1 MVGAIGAVSQDVP
14 ELSILSKG
22 EQSMSIGIKDIARRA
37 NVSMATVSLVLN
49 NKAGVSP
56 ETRRRVLSIID
67 EMGYKPNLPSRQTP
81 TRRGTIRFIVFN
93 SHGQVV
99 ADTPFFAS
107 LTGAIDAESKK
118 DGFRLV
124 ISHISERDIEAELRL
139 IREEQTLEGFILLAT
154 EMNEG
159 HLQHFLELDT
169 PFVVLDS
176 YFEMKPLNQVVINN
190 CEGVCKAIHH
200 LYEKGHRQIGYCGSS
215 VMINNFLERNQ
226 AFIQATR
233 QLKIPVQERHI
244 FRVQPT
250 IDGAY
255 QDMLVRLSDSSD
267 LPTALFADNDLIA
280 MGVMKALKDKGIS
293 IPGDVSLIGFD
304 DLPFCEVTDPPLT
317 TIRVFNRSMGK
328 LAVKRLKSLIEEGTE
343 EFVKIEVGT
352 ALIQRDSVAEV
363 PLSHTGR
370 STARQ

>member
-1 MVGAIGAVSQDVP
+1 
-14 ELSILSKG
+14 
-22 EQSMSIGIKDIARRA
+22 MSIGIKDIARRA
-37 NVSMATVSLVLN
+37 NVSIATVSLVLN

-67 EMGYKPNLPSRQTP
+67 EMGYKPNLSTRQAP

-93 SHGQVV
+93 FHGQVV

-139 IREEQTLEGFILLAT
+139 IREEQTLKGFILLAT

-159 HLQHFLELDT
+159 HLQHFLELDI

-190 CEGVCKAIHH
+190 CEGVSKAIHH

-215 VMINNFLERNQ
+215 VMINNFLERSQ
-226 AFIQATR
+226 AFYQTMR
-233 QLKIPVQERHI
+233 QLNVPVQERHI

-255 QDMLVRLSDSSD
+255 QDMLARLSDSLD

-280 MGVMKALKDKGIS
+280 MGVLKALKDKGVS
-293 IPGDVSLIGFD
+293 VPGDVSLIGFD
-304 DLPFCEVTDPPLT
+304 DLPYCEVTDPPLT

-363 PLSHTGR
+363 QLSHID
-370 STARQ
+370 TAAVRR

>member
-37 NVSMATVSLVLN
+37 NVSIATVSLVLN

-67 EMGYKPNLPSRQTP
+67 EMGYKPNLSTRQAP

-93 SHGQVV
+93 FHGQVV

-139 IREEQTLEGFILLAT
+139 IREEQTLKGFILLAT

-159 HLQHFLELDT
+159 HLQHFLELDI

-190 CEGVCKAIHH
+190 CEGVSKAIHH

-215 VMINNFLERNQ
+215 VMINNFLERSQ
-226 AFIQATR
+226 AFYQTMR
-233 QLKIPVQERHI
+233 QLNVPVQERHI

-255 QDMLVRLSDSSD
+255 QDMLARLSDSLD

-280 MGVMKALKDKGIS
+280 MGVLKALKDKGVS
-293 IPGDVSLIGFD
+293 VPGDVSLIGFD
-304 DLPFCEVTDPPLT
+304 DLPYCEVTDPPLT

-363 PLSHTGR
+363 QLSHID
-370 STARQ
+370 TAAVRR